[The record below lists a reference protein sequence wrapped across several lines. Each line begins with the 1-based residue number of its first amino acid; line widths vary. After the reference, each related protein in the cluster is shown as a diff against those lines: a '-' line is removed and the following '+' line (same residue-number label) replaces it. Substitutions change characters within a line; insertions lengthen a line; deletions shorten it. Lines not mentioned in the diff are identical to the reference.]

1 MTLDRESNYNDIS
14 FLELSNLVI
23 EKNNLFLSSNFGLVL
38 KVNIETGKI
47 IWSNTSNSNI
57 SPIIKKKSIVL
68 ANRNGVVY
76 IFDKIS
82 GKLLF
87 RKNLFDILKSNKIKL
102 KNIKVNSL
110 FLASN
115 TIYVSTNREFF
126 FKINATDLKSITYL
140 KTSKIVQSNLVFS
153 NGFVYFISKNKIYKI

>member
-1 MTLDRESNYNDIS
+1 M
-14 FLELSNLVI
+14 
-23 EKNNLFLSSNFGLVL
+23 SSNFGLVL

-57 SPIIKKKSIVL
+57 LPIVTKNSIIL
-68 ANRNGVVY
+68 ANKNGVVS

-102 KNIKVNSL
+102 KKIEVNSL

-115 TIYVSTNREFF
+115 TIYVSTNRGFF
-126 FKINATDLKSITYL
+126 FEINANNLKSITYL
-140 KTSKIVQSNLVFS
+140 KTSRNVQSNLVFS
-153 NGFVYFISKNKIYKI
+153 DSFIYLISKNKIYKI